1 MSKLLPLLML
11 AVVGF
16 EALAQTGNSLDYVMG
31 KLNYAEDDR
40 FARIPSE
47 IANKEGMYMRKEAL
61 EAFQKMRKAAAQDG
75 IALRIMSAA
84 RSFNHQKRIW
94 EGKWNGNRL
103 VEGKNMK
110 TAFPE
115 AAERA
120 RFIMKFSSM
129 PGTSRHHWGTDI
141 DINSFSPS
149 YFDAGKGAREY
160 QWLVDN
166 AHKYGYCQTY
176 TEKGKERPDGYEEEK
191 WHWTY
196 LPIASPLLMY
206 FKENVTGT
214 DMKGFDGAGS
224 IPFEEVQKYVFGV
237 SKECQR

>member
-1 MSKLLPLLML
+1 ML
-11 AVVGF
+11 VVFGF
-16 EALAQTGNSLDYVMG
+16 GAFAQTGNSLDYIMG
-31 KLNYAEDDR
+31 KVNYAEDDR

-47 IANKEGMYMRKEAL
+47 VANKEGMYMRKEAL

-120 RFIMKFSSM
+120 RFIMKYSSM

-141 DINSFSPS
+141 DINSFNPE
-149 YFDAGKGAREY
+149 YFNSGRGQKEY
-160 QWLVDN
+160 QWLIDN

-196 LPIASPLLMY
+196 LPVAKPLLMF
-206 FKENVTGT
+206 FKNNVTAA
-214 DMKGFDGAGS
+214 DIKGFDGAGS
-224 IPFEEVQKYVFGV
+224 IPFEEVQKYVFGI
-237 SKECQR
+237 SKECE

>member
-1 MSKLLPLLML
+1 ML
-11 AVVGF
+11 VVFGF
-16 EALAQTGNSLDYVMG
+16 GALAQTGNSLDYIMG
-31 KLNYAEDDR
+31 KVNYAEDDR

-61 EAFQKMRKAAAQDG
+61 EDFQKMRKAAAQDG

-110 TAFPE
+110 TAFPDP
-115 AAERA
+115 AERA
-120 RFIMKFSSM
+120 RFIMKYSSM

-141 DINSFSPS
+141 DINSFNPE
-149 YFDAGKGAREY
+149 YFNGGRGQKEY

-196 LPIASPLLMY
+196 LPIAKPLLMF
-206 FKENVTGT
+206 FKKNVTDT

-224 IPFEEVQKYVFGV
+224 IPFEEVQKYVFGI
-237 SKECQR
+237 SKECR